1 MKAAS
6 LANAAAVNPNRIE
19 TLLAIGLSTFF
30 IKDNPAFSNG
40 PKCPP
45 KNSPDYPILCNWVFD
60 KFVLAD
66 EPFAKAAGSFVTC
79 ILINSNL
86 CEKLF
91 SSIVSTTTF
100 DKTFKIAS
108 VAFFIPDFNLI

>member
-30 IKDNPAFSNG
+30 IKDSPAFSNG

-45 KNSPDYPILCNWVFD
+45 KNSPDYPILCN
-60 KFVLAD
+60 
-66 EPFAKAAGSFVTC
+66 
-79 ILINSNL
+79 
-86 CEKLF
+86 
-91 SSIVSTTTF
+91 
-100 DKTFKIAS
+100 
-108 VAFFIPDFNLI
+108 